1 MLGPNL
7 EELEIALD
15 TEIGGVTENREGEEV
30 LMDFISKRMGS
41 YEATPPHKLIE
52 HLELFARE
60 INFSGRFLAFLDM
73 FENER
78 ERGSGRFG
86 TVSGVF
92 GGYV

>member
-15 TEIGGVTENREGEEV
+15 TEIGSATENQEGEEV

-41 YEATPPHKLIE
+41 YEATPPPPRKLTE

-60 INFSGRFLAFLDM
+60 IEFSDQFLTFLDM

-78 ERGSGRFG
+78 ERGRRSSKAR
-86 TVSGVF
+86 VV
-92 GGYV
+92 VWR